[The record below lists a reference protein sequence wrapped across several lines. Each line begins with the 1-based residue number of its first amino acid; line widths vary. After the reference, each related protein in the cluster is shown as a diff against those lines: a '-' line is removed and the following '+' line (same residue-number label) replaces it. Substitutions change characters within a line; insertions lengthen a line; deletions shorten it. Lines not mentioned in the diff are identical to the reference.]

1 MLFVSSFPFDI
12 RINNIISLK
21 GFKSFPKNLHLKYIV
36 YTGDEELLIDD
47 IRVLPFEIF
56 VKRLHLGKIILT

>member
-1 MLFVSSFPFDI
+1 MLFVSSFPFGI

-21 GFKSFPKNLHLKYIV
+21 GFKSFPKNLHSKYIV

-47 IRVLPFEIF
+47 VRVLPFEIF
-56 VKRLHLGKIILT
+56 VKRLYNDKIILT

>member
-1 MLFVSSFPFDI
+1 MLFVSSFPFGI

-21 GFKSFPKNLHLKYIV
+21 GFKSFPKNLHSKYIV

-47 IRVLPFEIF
+47 VRVLPFEIF
-56 VKRLHLGKIILT
+56 VKDFIWGKSF

>member
-21 GFKSFPKNLHLKYIV
+21 GFKSFPQNLHSKYIV

-47 IRVLPFEIF
+47 IRVLPLYTLSPFAAPQAA
-56 VKRLHLGKIILT
+56 K